1 LKLLLDANVPKG
13 LRRMLP
19 GHQVSTAQ
27 EQSWGSTKNG
37 DLLRAAET
45 AGFDALITA
54 DQNIG
59 YQQNL
64 KERSIALIVL
74 WTNNWSL
81 LKPAA
86 SRISAAV
93 DRVTAQSFQMIGP
106 G

>member
-1 LKLLLDANVPKG
+1 VTV
-13 LRRMLP
+13 LRRALAVP
-19 GHQVSTAQ
+19 PFAADPA
-27 EQSWGSTKNG
+27 
-37 DLLRAAET
+37 DLIGLGVAAER
-45 AGFDALITA
+45 AGFDVIVTT
-54 DQNIG
+54 DKNIR

-74 WTNNWSL
+74 WTNDWSL

-93 DRVTAQSFQMIGP
+93 DGVTAHSFQMIGP